1 MIEITAMI
9 GVVVGISQIA
19 KTTGLQ
25 TKYIPVFNLTL
36 GITLGVLFLSQDT
49 KMNIFQGIIIGLS
62 ASGLFDHTKIMKRMT
77 ISNEKK
83 CKYILSIFVTMILIV
98 TIETNAF
105 ADRTLLIPELP
116 KQPFRYGVG
125 AFEGVVA
132 HSTATLRRQ
141 QLIFKNMSLV
151 HGVRHLFIMQL
162 IGKKR
167 FK

>member
-62 ASGLFDHTKIMKRMT
+62 ASGLFDHTKIMKKDD
-77 ISNEKK
+77 N
-83 CKYILSIFVTMILIV
+83 
-98 TIETNAF
+98 
-105 ADRTLLIPELP
+105 
-116 KQPFRYGVG
+116 KQ
-125 AFEGVVA
+125 
-132 HSTATLRRQ
+132 
-141 QLIFKNMSLV
+141 
-151 HGVRHLFIMQL
+151 
-162 IGKKR
+162 
-167 FK
+167 